1 MLHWVQGNLRLS
13 VHINASERFALKP
26 AHAESVCVRKHRV
39 SVQEQERQ
47 RQMLLL
53 SHKGKESFQ
62 SNQNSNVDLLQLMPW
77 DLQV

>member
-1 MLHWVQGNLRLS
+1 MLHCLQGNLRLS

-26 AHAESVCVRKHRV
+26 AHVESVCVRKQGV
-39 SVQEQERQ
+39 SMREQEQQ

-53 SHKGKESFQ
+53 SPKGKESFQ
-62 SNQNSNVDLLQLMPW
+62 SNQHSNVDLLQLMPW